1 MAPRSLAEWLDW
13 QTRLHP
19 HDIQLG
25 LERVAEVLAR
35 LGVGRPAPVVVTVA
49 GTNGKGST
57 VAMLEAVLRAAGHRV
72 ASYTSPH
79 LLRYNERIRIDGVEV
94 GDEALCEAFARV
106 ERARGETPLTYFEF
120 GTLAAFDLMSR
131 SGVGV
136 ALLEVGMGGRL
147 DAVNVVDPDLAVVT
161 RIAMDHMQWLGPDR
175 DAIGAEKAGITRPGC
190 PAVCADPQPPKG
202 FLEAARQARLY
213 RAGRDFSSLSGE
225 GYWSWHGAGGDSLAD
240 LPLPTL
246 AGAHQLENAAAVVQ
260 ALMCLKARLPWRTE
274 HLQAGLRAARLA
286 GRLQCLPGSV
296 TRVLDVAHNP
306 DAAAALSRGLGALS
320 TPGRRRTVL
329 AMLADKPAA
338 AFAEVIADETDRW
351 YLAGLSGSRGA
362 SAEVLAER
370 VRGKVRTP
378 RLFASV
384 ADACRAALADSREG
398 DRILVTGS
406 FYTVAEAWPVLV

>member
-13 QTRLHP
+13 QMRLHP

-35 LGVGRPAPVVVTVA
+35 LGIGRPAPVVVTVA

-72 ASYTSPH
+72 GSYTSPH
-79 LLRYNERIRIDGVEV
+79 LLRYNERIRIDGLEA
-94 GDEALCEAFARV
+94 GDDELCEAFSRV

-120 GTLAAFDLMSR
+120 GTLAAFDLLRR
-131 SGVGV
+131 SGVEV

-175 DAIGAEKAGITRPGC
+175 DAIGAEKAGITRPGR

-202 FLEAARQARLY
+202 FLGAVREARLY
-213 RAGRDFSSLSGE
+213 RAGRDFSPISGE
-225 GYWSWHGAGGDSLAD
+225 GCWCWRGAGGSSLAD

-246 AGAHQLENAAAVVQ
+246 EGAHQLENAAAVVQ
-260 ALMCLKARLPWRTE
+260 ALLCLRTRLPWRIE
-274 HLQAGLRAARLA
+274 HLHAGLRSARLA
-286 GRLQCLPGSV
+286 GRLQCLPGPV

-306 DAAAALSRGLGALS
+306 DAAAALTRGLGAFS
-320 TPGRRRTVL
+320 TPRRRRTVL

-351 YLAGLSGSRGA
+351 YLAGLSGNRGA
-362 SAEVLAER
+362 SAEALAER
-370 VRGKVRTP
+370 IKGRARAP
-378 RLFASV
+378 RLFATV
-384 ADACRAALADSREG
+384 ADACRAALADSSDG